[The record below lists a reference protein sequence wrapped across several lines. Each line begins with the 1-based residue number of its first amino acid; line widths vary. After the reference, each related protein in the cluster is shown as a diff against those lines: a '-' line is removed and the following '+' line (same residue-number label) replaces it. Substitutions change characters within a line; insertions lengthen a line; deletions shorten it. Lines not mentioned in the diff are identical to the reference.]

1 MDDSPPRA
9 PFLRPAIAAVAAGA
23 LVLRV
28 VYILGWKLDQPLRGD
43 AVYYS
48 WQAEVLADG
57 KGFVRPYFGGPAADH
72 PPLTSLAMTPF
83 AWATDSLTTRRLA
96 MAVVGVAVV
105 IACAYL
111 GHLLAGP
118 RAGAIAGVIAA
129 VYPNLW
135 MNDALIM
142 SDTLTA
148 LFVALFLIAI
158 YRWRDR
164 PSVRNAGLVGLAAG
178 LGTLTRAEIPLLV
191 VLVAVP
197 VMLSVRSLARADRL
211 RSLATT
217 AVVSGLV
224 IAPWVVPNLVRFDRP
239 VLLSTNDGI
248 TLVGANCDR
257 TYEDVVGFWDLE
269 CAPPVQG
276 DQSVQSGEYR
286 RLAVDYARDHLDR
299 VPAVVAA
306 RIGRVWSAYHPFDM
320 AFVNQ
325 GEGREPWA
333 SRLGVWSYWALLP
346 FVAAG
351 WWILRQRR
359 RPTWPLV
366 APFVMVTIVAAAFY
380 GITRFRVPA
389 EVSIVVLAAVA
400 VDRWLPLSVATQST
414 DVPTGIA
421 ARPSTA
427 RSASV
432 SPIAARSIAGD
443 V

>member
-1 MDDSPPRA
+1 MDDSPARA
-9 PFLRPAIAAVAAGA
+9 PFLRPAIAAVAVGA

-28 VYILGWKLDQPLRGD
+28 AYILGWKLDQPLRGD

-48 WQAEVLADG
+48 WQAELLADG
-57 KGFVRPYFGGPAADH
+57 RGFVRPPDFSGPAADH

-83 AWATDSLTTRRLA
+83 AWATDSLTVRRLA
-96 MAVVGVAVV
+96 MALIGVAVV
-105 IACAYL
+105 VACAYL
-111 GHLLAGP
+111 AHLLAGP

-148 LFVALFLIAI
+148 LFVALFLVTI
-158 YRWRDR
+158 YRWHER

-224 IAPWVVPNLVRFDRP
+224 VAPWVVPNLVRFDRP

-248 TLVGANCDR
+248 TLVGANCDS

-276 DQSVQSGEYR
+276 DQSVQSEEYR

-306 RIGRVWSAYHPFDM
+306 RVGRVWSAYHPFDM
-320 AFVNQ
+320 AFLNQ

-333 SRLGVWSYWALLP
+333 SRLGIWSYWALLP
-346 FVAAG
+346 LVGAG

-400 VDRWLPLSVATQST
+400 VDRWLPSVATQST

-421 ARPSTA
+421 ARPSRV

-432 SPIAARSIAGD
+432 SPIAARSITGD

>member
-1 MDDSPPRA
+1 MRWRNGQMAGQSSGVASRTSMGTSMHTLRPPMDDSPARA
-9 PFLRPAIAAVAAGA
+9 PFLRPAIAAAAVGA

-28 VYILGWKLDQPLRGD
+28 AYILGWKLDQPLRGD

-48 WQAEVLADG
+48 WQAELLADG
-57 KGFVRPYFGGPAADH
+57 KGFVRPRFGGPAADH

-96 MAVVGVAVV
+96 MAVIGVAVV

-148 LFVALFLIAI
+148 LFVALFLVAI
-158 YRWRDR
+158 YRWHER

-178 LGTLTRAEIPLLV
+178 LGTLTRAE
-191 VLVAVP
+191 
-197 VMLSVRSLARADRL
+197 M
-211 RSLATT
+211 
-217 AVVSGLV
+217 
-224 IAPWVVPNLVRFDRP
+224 
-239 VLLSTNDGI
+239 
-248 TLVGANCDR
+248 
-257 TYEDVVGFWDLE
+257 
-269 CAPPVQG
+269 
-276 DQSVQSGEYR
+276 
-286 RLAVDYARDHLDR
+286 
-299 VPAVVAA
+299 
-306 RIGRVWSAYHPFDM
+306 
-320 AFVNQ
+320 
-325 GEGREPWA
+325 
-333 SRLGVWSYWALLP
+333 
-346 FVAAG
+346 
-351 WWILRQRR
+351 
-359 RPTWPLV
+359 PLV

-400 VDRWLPLSVATQST
+400 VDRWLPSVATQST

-421 ARPSTA
+421 ARPSRV

-432 SPIAARSIAGD
+432 SPIAARSIIGD

>member
-1 MDDSPPRA
+1 MRWRNGQMAGQSSGVASRTSMGTSMHTLRPPMDDSPARA
-9 PFLRPAIAAVAAGA
+9 PFLRPAIAAAAVGA

-28 VYILGWKLDQPLRGD
+28 AYILGWKLDQPLRGD

-48 WQAEVLADG
+48 WQAELLADG
-57 KGFVRPYFGGPAADH
+57 KGFVRPRFGGPAADH

-96 MAVVGVAVV
+96 MAVIGVAVV

-158 YRWRDR
+158 YRWHER

-197 VMLSVRSLARADRL
+197 VMLS
-211 RSLATT
+211 
-217 AVVSGLV
+217 
-224 IAPWVVPNLVRFDRP
+224 
-239 VLLSTNDGI
+239 TNDGI
-248 TLVGANCDR
+248 PLGGGNGDR
-257 TYEDVVGFWDLE
+257 AYEDVIGFWDLE

-276 DQSVQSGEYR
+276 DQSVQSEAYR

-299 VPAVVAA
+299 VPAVVLA
-306 RIGRVWSAYHPFDM
+306 RVGRVWSAYHPFDM
-320 AFVNQ
+320 ACVNQ

-359 RPTWPLV
+359 RPTWPLI

-400 VDRWLPLSVATQST
+400 LDRWLPPSVATQST

-432 SPIAARSIAGD
+432 SPIAARSITGD